1 MHYREVDWLP
11 EVISYP
17 ELVEGYRRLGLV
29 AAGCVVLDPG
39 EEGIGPVA
47 AAFDEQTQ
55 LEMAFENERPVPV
68 LITPDGAVT
77 VEVSEFAGSP
87 SVRIRTLLRNGA
99 LVETLRRWDA
109 IPSWPTS
116 MRRAVRHLD
125 IESEMTAHA
134 TLEGGRSVR
143 VADGLPDELLAAHVE
158 HVAVASAL
166 YGAEPYCL
174 ESMDDVVWVSNSAFA
189 HAARVD
195 ARSTNLLLGGTAA
208 VGALLVV
215 LIVLGFLVSPWAW
228 ALAAAGAVLAYLLF
242 FRALV
247 ALRYWSRIR
256 PPYVQPE
263 DGAGG

>member
-1 MHYREVDWLP
+1 VHYREVDWLP

-17 ELVEGYRRLGLV
+17 ELVEGYRRLGLL

-39 EEGIGPVA
+39 EDGIGPVA
-47 AAFDEQTQ
+47 AAFDEQTRR
-55 LEMAFENERPVPV
+55 EMTFENERP
-68 LITPDGAVT
+68 A
-77 VEVSEFAGSP
+77 
-87 SVRIRTLLRNGA
+87 
-99 LVETLRRWDA
+99 
-109 IPSWPTS
+109 WPTS
-116 MRRAVRHLD
+116 MRRAERHLD
-125 IESEMTAHA
+125 IVSEMTAHG

-143 VADGLPDELLAAHVE
+143 VADGLPDELLAAHHE
-158 HVAVASAL
+158 HVAVAQAL
-166 YGAEPYCL
+166 YGAEPYAL

-215 LIVLGFLVSPWAW
+215 LVVLGFLVGPWFW
-228 ALAAAGAVLAYLLF
+228 ALAAAGAILVYLLF

-256 PPYVQPE
+256 PAYVQR
-263 DGAGG
+263 DGGPGA